1 MTLASRLKLSTRRLV
16 ALLLLPLVVI
26 GAGIG
31 LMEFAGGR
39 DTDPSVA
46 SPSGD
51 DSSVSAVAALGR
63 IEPESGLM
71 KVSAATPDVLDALLV
86 QRGEVV
92 DKDQVLGY
100 LQSYAEQVAQQGS
113 IAAQLEE
120 AKARLAADE
129 ELYEAQIENAE
140 IKLRR
145 IEDLAPLKIVAQEQT
160 VRSLRKGLIN
170 DKDILEADTTL
181 MRSNVVA
188 RRTQANQETLVKQGK
203 ANLEAAD
210 ARLQELQQQFAIDR
224 VAAESEIRIA
234 RANLV
239 RAKAEIPIASL
250 GKQLVLA
257 KARVRNAEIRAPIA
271 GRILNVIAHPG
282 EQVGQI
288 DGKPILTMGDTD
300 RMRAVAEV
308 YETDIGRVHLG
319 ASATATSRA
328 LDRAVTG
335 RVVEIGNMIYKND
348 VLNVDPAAKTD
359 ARVVEVR
366 IELDDPQR
374 TSRLSNLTVDVLIA
388 GDEDVSRLTT
398 APRVAGASRQ

>member
-1 MTLASRLKLSTRRLV
+1 
-16 ALLLLPLVVI
+16 LLLPLLVI

-210 ARLQELQQQFAIDR
+210 ARLQELQQQFALDR

>member
-1 MTLASRLKLSTRRLV
+1 
-16 ALLLLPLVVI
+16 
-26 GAGIG
+26 
-31 LMEFAGGR
+31 
-39 DTDPSVA
+39 
-46 SPSGD
+46 
-51 DSSVSAVAALGR
+51 
-63 IEPESGLM
+63 
-71 KVSAATPDVLDALLV
+71 
-86 QRGEVV
+86 
-92 DKDQVLGY
+92 
-100 LQSYAEQVAQQGS
+100 
-113 IAAQLEE
+113 
-120 AKARLAADE
+120 
-129 ELYEAQIENAE
+129 
-140 IKLRR
+140 LRR

-188 RRTQANQETLVKQGK
+188 RRTHANQETLVKQGK

-210 ARLQELQQQFAIDR
+210 ARLQELQQQLVIDR

-234 RANLV
+234 KANLV

-250 GKQLVLA
+250 SKQLVLA
-257 KARVRNAEIRAPIA
+257 NARVRNAEIRAPIA

-308 YETDIGRVHLG
+308 YEADIRRVRLG

-328 LDRAVTG
+328 LDRPVTG

-388 GDEDVSRLTT
+388 GAEDVSRATT
-398 APRVAGASRQ
+398 APRVAGASRQSRGSSRGAF

>member
-16 ALLLLPLVVI
+16 ALLLLPLLVI

-92 DKDQVLGY
+92 DKVLGY

-210 ARLQELQQQFAIDR
+210 ARLQELQQQFALDR

>member
-16 ALLLLPLVVI
+16 ALLLLPLLVI

-210 ARLQELQQQFAIDR
+210 ARLQELQQQFALDR

>member
-1 MTLASRLKLSTRRLV
+1 MTLATRLKLSTRRLV
-16 ALLLLPLVVI
+16 ALLLLPLVLI

-31 LMEFAGGR
+31 LVEFAGGS

-46 SPSGD
+46 SSSGGLPA
-51 DSSVSAVAALGR
+51 SAVAALGR

-92 DKDQVLGY
+92 DKDHVLGY

-210 ARLQELQQQFAIDR
+210 ARLQELQQQFALDR

>member
-1 MTLASRLKLSTRRLV
+1 
-16 ALLLLPLVVI
+16 LLLPLVVI

>member
-1 MTLASRLKLSTRRLV
+1 
-16 ALLLLPLVVI
+16 LLLPLVVI

-113 IAAQLEE
+113 IAGQMEE
-120 AKARLAADE
+120 DKARLAADE
-129 ELYEAQIENAE
+129 ELNEAQSENAE

>member
-16 ALLLLPLVVI
+16 ALLLLPLLVI